1 MEISYGLNPDS
12 CQHLHIEPRGNMN
25 VFRANFKSLSQL
37 HLFLNANPTVNT
49 NIFYT
54 QKSINSSAKFAGEP
68 LDVAIGYCVGGYEKD
83 FSMFV
88 KLKKDIDRVNIRHV
102 HSRKVRPSVVGS
114 RPNVPAYVAG
124 APKSMYRMDRVREKK
139 FITIYINLAYAND
152 TSEDQIRN
160 RGILTLNL
168 IKILENNDYGVN
180 LKVFETCMV
189 GREVFAATIGISRPG
204 ELLNVKKCYYP
215 LCGKEFL
222 RRVMCRIKESMPFKE
237 NWHMSYGQLL
247 SDKHSRI
254 IMDIPEDAI
263 VIGSPAEMGILGAD
277 IYEDADR
284 FLEKLNLNKE
294 IVVPSYVK
302 ESKEEETR

>member
-1 MEISYGLNPDS
+1 MEISYGLKPEE
-12 CQHLHIEPRGNMN
+12 CPYLEVEARGNMN
-25 VFRANFKSLSQL
+25 IYRASFKSLSQL
-37 HLFLNANPTVNT
+37 HLFLSGNPTVNT

-54 QKSINSSAKFAGEP
+54 QKSVNSSTKFAGEP
-68 LDVAIGYCVGGYEKD
+68 LEVAIDYCVGGYEKD

-102 HSRKVRPSVVGS
+102 HTRRVRPSVVGS

-124 APKSMYRMDRVREKK
+124 APKSMYRMDRVKEKK
-139 FITIYINLAYAND
+139 FVTIYINLAYAND
-152 TSEDQIRN
+152 TTEDQVRN

-168 IKILENNDYGVN
+168 IKLLENNDYGVN

-189 GREVFAATIGISRPG
+189 GNEVFAASIGISKPG
-204 ELLNVKKCYYP
+204 ELLNAKKCYYP

-222 RRVMCRIKESMPFKE
+222 RRVLCRVKESMPFKE

-247 SDKHSRI
+247 NPSQSRI
-254 IMDIPEDAI
+254 IMGIPEDAI
-263 VIGSPAEMGILGAD
+263 VITSPDAMGIEGND

-284 FLEKLNLNKE
+284 FLAKLNLSKE
-294 IVVPSYVK
+294 IVVPNYVK
-302 ESKEEETR
+302 ESKEEDKK

>member
-1 MEISYGLNPDS
+1 MDISYGLKPEECPN
-12 CQHLHIEPRGNMN
+12 LKVENRGNIN
-25 VFRANFKSLSQL
+25 IFRASFKSLSQL
-37 HLFLNANPTVNT
+37 HLFLIDNPTVNT

-54 QKSINSSAKFAGEP
+54 QKSINSSSKFAGEP

-102 HSRKVRPSVVGS
+102 QTRKVRPSVVGS

-124 APKSMYRMDRVREKK
+124 APKSMYRMDRVKEKK

-152 TSEDQIRN
+152 TTEAQIRN

-189 GREVFAATIGISRPG
+189 GNEVFAASIGINKPG

-247 SDKHSRI
+247 SDKQSRI
-254 IMDIPEDAI
+254 IMDIPENAI
-263 VIGSPAEMGILGAD
+263 VINSPAEMGIMGD
-277 IYEDADR
+277 NIYEDADR
-284 FLEKLNLNKE
+284 FLAKLNLNKE
-294 IVVPSYVK
+294 IVVPNYVK
-302 ESKEEETR
+302 ESKEEEVR

>member
-1 MEISYGLNPDS
+1 MDISYGLKPEECPN
-12 CQHLHIEPRGNMN
+12 LHIENRGNIN
-25 VFRANFKSLSQL
+25 IFRANFKSLSQL
-37 HLFLNANPTVNT
+37 HLFLAANPTVNT

-54 QKSINSSAKFAGEP
+54 QKSINSSSKFAGEP
-68 LDVAIGYCVGGYEKD
+68 LETAIQYCVGGYEKD

-102 HSRKVRPSVVGS
+102 QTRKVRPSVVGS

-124 APKSMYRMDRVREKK
+124 APKSMYRMDRVKEKK

-152 TSEDQIRN
+152 TTEDQIRN

-180 LKVFETCMV
+180 LKVYETCMV
-189 GREVFAATIGISRPG
+189 GNEVFAATIGISKPG

-254 IMDIPEDAI
+254 IMDIPENAI
-263 VIGSPAEMGILGAD
+263 VINSPSEMGIEGKD
-277 IYEDADR
+277 IYQDADR
-284 FLEKLNLNKE
+284 FLEKLNLSKE
-294 IVVPSYVK
+294 IVVPNYVK
-302 ESKEEETR
+302 ESKEEDKK

>member
-1 MEISYGLNPDS
+1 MDISYGLMPEECEHFD
-12 CQHLHIEPRGNMN
+12 IETRGNMKIY
-25 VFRANFKSLSQL
+25 RANFKSLSQL
-37 HLFLNANPTVNT
+37 HLFLSGNPKVNT

-54 QKSINSSAKFAGEP
+54 QKSISSSSKFAGEP

-124 APKSMYRMDRVREKK
+124 APKSMYRMDRVKEKK

-152 TSEDQIRN
+152 TSEAQIRN

-168 IKILENNDYGVN
+168 IKLLENNDYGVN

-189 GREVFAATIGISRPG
+189 AGEVFAASIGVKRPG

-247 SDKHSRI
+247 SDKQSRV
-254 IMDIPEDAI
+254 IMNIPEDAI
-263 VIGSPAEMGILGAD
+263 VINSPAEMGIMGD
-277 IYEDADR
+277 NVYEDADR
-284 FLEKLNLNKE
+284 FLAKLNLSKE
-294 IVVPSYVK
+294 IVVPNYVK
-302 ESKEEETR
+302 ESKEEEIR

>member
-1 MEISYGLNPDS
+1 MNISYGLTPKE
-12 CQHLHIEPRGNMN
+12 CPYLELEAKGNLTIY
-25 VFRANFKSLSQL
+25 RANFKSLSQL
-37 HLFLNANPTVNT
+37 HLFLTAEPAVNT

-54 QKSINSSAKFAGEP
+54 QKSINSSVKFAGEQLP
-68 LDVAIGYCVGGYEKD
+68 VAIDYCVGGYEKD

-88 KLKKDIDRVNIRHV
+88 RLKRDIDRVNIRHV
-102 HSRKVRPSVVGS
+102 QTRKVRPSVVGS

-139 FITIYINLAYAND
+139 FVTVYMNLAYANNV
-152 TSEDQIRN
+152 SEAQIRN

-168 IKILENNDYGVN
+168 IKLLENNDYGVN

-189 GREVFAATIGISRPG
+189 GNEIFAASIGLKKPG

-222 RRVMCRIKESMPFKE
+222 RRVLCRVKESMPFKE

-247 SDKHSRI
+247 SDKQTRI

-263 VIGSPAEMGILGAD
+263 VINAPDIMGIYGDD
-277 IYEDADR
+277 IYQDADR
-284 FLEKLNLNKE
+284 FLEKLNLSRE
-294 IVVPSYVK
+294 ITVPNYVK
-302 ESKEEETR
+302 ESKEEDKR